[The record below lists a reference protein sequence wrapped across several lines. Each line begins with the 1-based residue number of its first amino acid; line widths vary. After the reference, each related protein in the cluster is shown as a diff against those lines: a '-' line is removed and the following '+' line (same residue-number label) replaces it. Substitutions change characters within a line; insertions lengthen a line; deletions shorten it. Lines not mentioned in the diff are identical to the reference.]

1 MHGGDEREERKE
13 GRGRAYYKESGMDA
27 QGGVGII
34 IPDRGPVGWFGR
46 QAAKK
51 ILEPQDIWLKNGI
64 DGCHE
69 AL

>member
-1 MHGGDEREERKE
+1 MYITFTLLCLKQVGVRLTILD
-13 GRGRAYYKESGMDA
+13 
-27 QGGVGII
+27 QGL
-34 IPDRGPVGWFGR
+34 VGWFSH

-51 ILEPQDIWLKNGI
+51 LLEPQDIWLKNGI

>member
-1 MHGGDEREERKE
+1 MPQADV
-13 GRGRAYYKESGMDA
+13 YESG
-27 QGGVGII
+27 QGGVGIV

-46 QAAKK
+46 QATKK
-51 ILEPQDIWLKNGI
+51 FLEPQDIWLKNGI